1 MLGFYRAFSKED
13 RMNAPGLFYISALN
27 LIFFFTSIVCTAQ
40 TDATLKS
47 GIDATQVT
55 VGDQVKLFIELSHNT
70 KQSRVQWAII
80 PDTFNS
86 LEIIEKGKIDTIA
99 KGDNITYKQ
108 RLLVAGFDSGSFKI
122 PAFVFPVMPANG
134 TAYTLQTDSFQLHVT
149 TVPVDTTK
157 PFRPIKDIIAVKA
170 TWRDY
175 IWLIIG
181 GLVFLALMAFVIYYF
196 IRNKKTPIPAIAPR
210 GPQETLQEKTLRLL
224 VELEDQKLWQAGK
237 IKEYYTA
244 LTDILRNYIEER
256 FHTPARELTTDEIL
270 AKAREHPELRRH
282 YDQLSNVLYT
292 ADLAK
297 FAKAQPLPHEHTTAM
312 DYAKQF
318 IISTIPEPIET
329 QQKLS

>member
-1 MLGFYRAFSKED
+1 MKGLGRF
-13 RMNAPGLFYISALN
+13 NITVLN
-27 LIFFFTSIVCTAQ
+27 LIFFSFAAIICRAQ
-40 TDATLKS
+40 TDATIKS
-47 GIDATQVT
+47 RIDATQVT
-55 VGDQVKLFIELSHNT
+55 VGDQVKLFIELTHNT
-70 KQSRVQWAII
+70 KQSRVQWAVI

-86 LEIIEKGKIDTIA
+86 LEIVEKGKIDTVA
-99 KGDNITYKQ
+99 QGELITYKQ

-122 PAFVFPVMPANG
+122 PAFVFPVIPASG
-134 TAYTLQTDSFQLHVT
+134 TAYTLQTDSFQLLVT
-149 TVPVDTTK
+149 TVPVDTTQ
-157 PFRPIKDIIAVKA
+157 PFKPIKDIIAVKA

-181 GLVFLALMAFVIYYF
+181 GLVFLVLAGFVAYYF
-196 IRNKKTPIPAIAPR
+196 IRNKRTPIPVVVPK

-224 VELEDQKLWQAGK
+224 AELDNQKLWQANR

-256 FHTPARELTTDEIL
+256 FHTPAMELTTDEIL
-270 AKAREHPELRRH
+270 RKAKQHPELTRH

-312 DYAKQF
+312 DQAKEF
-318 IISTIPEPIET
+318 VVATKPKTIEN
-329 QQKLS
+329 QQKQS